1 MQECN
6 RTRLRSA
13 LFPQEV
19 FMNCAIEGVY
29 RNGAVE
35 LAETPPF
42 HEPVSVLV
50 VFLSSR
56 KRICKLGGLCK
67 DEAVDYDQLERDLHE
82 LQRRSAAHLLDESGA
97 DE

>member
-1 MQECN
+1 
-6 RTRLRSA
+6 
-13 LFPQEV
+13 
-19 FMNCAIEGVY
+19 MNCAIEGVY

-50 VFLSSR
+50 VFLNKQ
-56 KRICKLGGLCK
+56 KRIAKLGGMFK
-67 DEAVDYDQLERDLHE
+67 RTAVDYDQLEQDLKE
-82 LQRRSAAHLLDESGA
+82 LQSRSAAHLLDESSA

>member
-1 MQECN
+1 
-6 RTRLRSA
+6 
-13 LFPQEV
+13 
-19 FMNCAIEGVY
+19 MNCAIEGVY

-50 VFLSSR
+50 VFLNKQ
-56 KRICKLGGLCK
+56 KRIAKLGGMFK
-67 DEAVDYDQLERDLHE
+67 GTAAVDYDQLEQDLKE
-82 LQRRSAAHLLDESGA
+82 LQSRSAAHLLDESSA